1 MSIEIRFTKKVP
13 LVTDGKVVAIEIEA
27 TGYEGGYVSGNEIL
41 FSAHTVS
48 AQSEYTIP
56 EGDQKPLSEW
66 TESEVNAICE
76 SVSTSNNWPAILES
90 GINDWLSKLDTKI
103 PTQFSF

>member
-1 MSIEIRFTKKVP
+1 MEIKFTKKVP

-27 TGYEGGYVSGNEIL
+27 TGSDL
-41 FSAHTVS
+41 FTAHRVS

-76 SVSTSNNWPAILES
+76 SVSTSNNWTEILES
-90 GINDWLSKLDTKI
+90 GINDWLSKLNTKV
-103 PTQFSF
+103 PAEFLF